1 MIKRIMYRLIADEGK
16 LLTDG
21 TVRGKV
27 IDLAPDADES
37 VWTEFADEYA
47 AAEQNVS
54 SDS

>member
-21 TVRGKV
+21 TVCGKV

-37 VWTEFADEYA
+37 AWTEFADEYA